1 MAPSRPSPQNG
12 AARRKLRKLRR
23 GDRPPLGPGEIGPN
37 NARNRALKKR
47 RRQAQAAREQA
58 AVVEARR
65 RELENEFAVDMVR
78 ARANAR
84 LASLAPRRLGEGVPW
99 PTAVISVVVLS
110 AVVLSVAVGPV
121 AALSTGPKLTLANA
135 RPPAAG
141 DPLPDADEDEP
152 MLVDE
157 ARAVPNE
164 GAAQNDACARRG
176 PVPQYEQEHRRA

>member
-1 MAPSRPSPQNG
+1 
-12 AARRKLRKLRR
+12 
-23 GDRPPLGPGEIGPN
+23 
-37 NARNRALKKR
+37 
-47 RRQAQAAREQA
+47 
-58 AVVEARR
+58 
-65 RELENEFAVDMVR
+65 MVR

-84 LASLAPRRLGEGVPW
+84 LAEG
-99 PTAVISVVVLS
+99 VVVL
-110 AVVLSVAVGPV
+110 VVGGVVEVLVVAVAVGPV

-135 RPPAAG
+135 RPPPPG
-141 DPLPDADEDEP
+141 TPLPDADEDEH